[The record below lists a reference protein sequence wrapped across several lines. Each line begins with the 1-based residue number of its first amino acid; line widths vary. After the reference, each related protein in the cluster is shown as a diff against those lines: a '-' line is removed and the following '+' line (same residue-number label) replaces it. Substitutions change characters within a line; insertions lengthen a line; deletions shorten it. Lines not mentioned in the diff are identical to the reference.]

1 MSLSLISS
9 MTGATGVFAARHRES
24 FPSLPSS
31 SPFRT
36 SRGAAHVAGA
46 RKGLSSRSRRLEKRD
61 KKGGSTTVN
70 DEAPP
75 AEVGGGGMAPME
87 SPGGGGIEGF
97 EYSTT
102 PMPVLPGEE
111 KDIWEGPQWN
121 ALGFFVQYQWA
132 FGIVFAVIPPP
143 AYYRHLNCTGY
154 LLTEAMLSQL
164 IACGIAVA
172 TYNQGATDFRQ
183 TPIYKE
189 SVQSRELLEEPE
201 ASNTDVFEANPTEV
215 APSLE

>member
-9 MTGATGVFAARHRES
+9 TTGATGVFAARHQES

-61 KKGGSTTVN
+61 KKGGGTTVN

-111 KDIWEGPQWN
+111 KDLWEGPQWN

-132 FGIVFAVIPPP
+132 FGIVFA
-143 AYYRHLNCTGY
+143 
-154 LLTEAMLSQL
+154 L